1 MRIPTLFDKL
11 QRKNIHALLLHV
23 YHDDKSIV
31 SKPNEHY
38 YCSFFQREK
47 HKYKYTI
54 EETTPYVANNFFLRS
69 SLRPTFLFLFFSPLS
84 SSNQARGNLEIL
96 KFPVHECTA
105 SVHGQTRC
113 QTRGRTRI
121 ERRNE
126 RRRKKEKKKEEEEE
140 EEERLFETVNR
151 RLRGSRT

>member
-54 EETTPYVANNFFLRS
+54 EETTPSVRSQPTSSFALLFDQRFSFFFFPP
-69 SLRPTFLFLFFSPLS
+69 SLLQT
-84 SSNQARGNLEIL
+84 
-96 KFPVHECTA
+96 K
-105 SVHGQTRC
+105 HGV
-113 QTRGRTRI
+113 I
-121 ERRNE
+121 W
-126 RRRKKEKKKEEEEE
+126 K
-140 EEERLFETVNR
+140 
-151 RLRGSRT
+151 S